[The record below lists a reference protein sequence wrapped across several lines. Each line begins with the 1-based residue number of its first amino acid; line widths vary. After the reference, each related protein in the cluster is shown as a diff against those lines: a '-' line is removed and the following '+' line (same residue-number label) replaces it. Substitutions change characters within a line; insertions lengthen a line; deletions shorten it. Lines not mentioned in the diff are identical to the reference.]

1 MQILRHMTANN
12 IQLEPMPF
20 QRELSMEAYLIEN
33 EGVLALD
40 PEIFNR
46 VEIIETELTLK
57 QGRKSKDTDGRID
70 ILATYSEEYIGVVEL
85 KYGELGQAHLNQ
97 LEDYLDQREQILKD
111 YPNLVNKELSE
122 SAKWLGVL
130 VGSSLNKELEKKLSD
145 GYLSRQSIPIAAL
158 TIRRY
163 RGSDGQIYVVTDTY
177 FNSRTSE
184 KDYTKYSFDGKTFGK
199 GRLVL
204 AVIQKFVEDHPEIT
218 YSELAKAFPPETQ
231 GSLGVFV
238 LKSEADK
245 IYASTSRKRHFIEP
259 DEIVKLKDAVVAVCS
274 QWGSR
279 NIEKFLPV
287 AKKYGFKINAIKD

>member
-1 MQILRHMTANN
+1 MQILRHLTANN

-20 QRELSMEAYLIEN
+20 HRELSMEAYLIEN

-40 PEIFNR
+40 SEIFNT

-70 ILATYSEEYIGVVEL
+70 ILATYSEEYIGVIEL
-85 KYGELGQAHLNQ
+85 KYGQLSQIHLDQ
-97 LEDYLDQREQILKD
+97 LEDYFEQREQILKE
-111 YPNLVNKELSE
+111 YPDLIDQELSE
-122 SAKWLGVL
+122 SAKWIGVL
-130 VGSSLNKELEKKLSD
+130 VGSSIDKELENKLAN
-145 GYLSRQSIPIAAL
+145 GYSGRQNIPIAAL
-158 TIRRY
+158 TIKRY

-177 FNSRTSE
+177 FNSKTSA

-204 AVIQKFVEDHPEIT
+204 AVVRKFVEDHPEIT
-218 YSELAKAFPPETQ
+218 YAELAKAFPKETQ
-231 GSLGVFV
+231 GSLGVFA
-238 LKSEADK
+238 LKTEADQ
-245 IYASTSRKRHFIEP
+245 IYASTSRKRHFVDP
-259 DEIVKLKDAVVAVCS
+259 DEIVKLKDAVVVVCS

-287 AKKYGFKINAIKD
+287 ARKHGFKINPVKG